1 MKPTLL
7 VLAAG
12 MGSRYGGVKQIAA
25 VGRHD
30 ETLLDYAVYDA
41 MNNGFGK
48 VVFIIIA
55 IVFSL
60 YNFIKKHFSIF
71 LIIMST
77 VGENLSMSFIYFD
90 NVI

>member
-25 VGRHD
+25 VGIHD

-41 MNNGFGK
+41 VNNGLRF
-48 VVFIIIA
+48 
-55 IVFSL
+55 
-60 YNFIKKHFSIF
+60 
-71 LIIMST
+71 
-77 VGENLSMSFIYFD
+77 
-90 NVI
+90 